1 MDYDTISES
10 SLFFP
15 EREIQDLHKFWND
28 LSWDEREKSLEI
40 INNFIINQAFSYKS
54 AESQQRIEKVQQEY
68 EKLSNANKK
77 PLLKKLFSSSNNQ
90 VRGPRYRICIDII
103 DNDLS
108 YEGLLHFAQY
118 LDLDK
123 SIVNSFNDSE
133 LRIYIRNYGANC
145 SLCSFFAYQKYLGKI
160 RQN

>member
-1 MDYDTISES
+1 MDYDIISES

-15 EREIQDLHKFWND
+15 EREIQDLYKFWND
-28 LSWDEREKSLEI
+28 LSWYEREESLEI
-40 INNFIINQAFSYKS
+40 INNFIVTQTFSHKS
-54 AESQQRIEKVQQEY
+54 PDSKQRIEKVQQEY
-68 EKLSNANKK
+68 EKLSNANKR
-77 PLLKKLFSSSNNQ
+77 PLLKKIFSSSNNQ

-108 YEGLLHFAQY
+108 YKGLVHFAQY
-118 LDLDK
+118 LDLDE

-145 SLCSFFAYQKYLGKI
+145 SLSAFFAYQKYLGKI
-160 RQN
+160 R